1 MKIRVTRARVKWA
14 VAVLGRREH
23 ERDRGV
29 GAVPVLYADSGGR
42 VLHRLALG
50 VRPVLG
56 GGPAVRQMAPAT
68 EIPADGAG
76 QADEE
81 GDTPPGPKQIG
92 WAVGN
97 PHFIYPKRILTKK

>member
-1 MKIRVTRARVKWA
+1 MKIRVTRARVKRA
-14 VAVLGRREH
+14 VTVLGRREH

-29 GAVPVLYADSGGR
+29 GAVRVLHVDSGGR
-42 VLHRLALG
+42 VLRGLALG
-50 VRPVLG
+50 VWLVPG
-56 GGPAVRQMAPAT
+56 GGPAVRQTVAAT
-68 EIPADGAG
+68 EISADGAG

-97 PHFIYPKRILTKK
+97 PSFIYRKRVLTKK